1 MSMLTPP
8 GMGGKY
14 RITGDKYPRM
24 RPHRRRG
31 RLAVVVVGCGAV
43 LGVAGWGTLQ
53 LIDVFTGGGGTAT
66 AASGCSKTTTKAGP
80 AASASASAATSGGTG
95 TGAGTT
101 AGARTGAGAGPGA
114 VPKPAQITVNVF
126 NATTRSGLAK
136 TTADEL
142 KKRGFRIGEV
152 GNAAKQY
159 DKKVTGTG
167 VLLGPASSLN
177 TSLPVLATQ
186 LGTAERRTDAARK
199 GTTVDLII
207 GNGFKALTSRPE
219 AAKAL
224 TALAAPRPTAGATTK
239 KGC

>member
-1 MSMLTPP
+1 
-8 GMGGKY
+8 MGGKY

-53 LIDVFTGGGGTAT
+53 LIDVFTGGGGAAT
-66 AASGCSKTTTKAGP
+66 AAGASCSRDTTGPNRTKAGAGP
-80 AASASASAATSGGTG
+80 SASAAVSLS
-95 TGAGTT
+95 AS
-101 AGARTGAGAGPGA
+101 AAGA
-114 VPKPAQITVNVF
+114 VPRPAQITVNVF

-152 GNAAKQY
+152 GNAPKQY
-159 DKKVTGTG
+159 DKKVTGAG
-167 VLLGPASSLN
+167 LLLGPASSLN

-186 LGTAERRTDAARK
+186 LTAAERRTDAARA
-199 GTTVDLII
+199 GTAVDLII
-207 GNGFKALTSRPE
+207 GNGFKALTGQAD

-224 TALAAPRPTAGATTK
+224 TALTAPHPAATTK